1 LADALTTEEKK
12 TLRDDLDLGNPDND
26 MGDLYVA
33 RIRATSMLARWRDD
47 IEKAVEEGNNCEEY
61 ACILKPSAK
70 TEAERVALKLID
82 FFEPSHAV
90 FDLPAQDGNNMVKSK
105 QINNCQETVQILNG
119 TTLGNGIT
127 LTYYSSDSNKDDSVK
142 GTATKLQKMKADQTK
157 EADVLQDD
165 DGISWFV
172 VLANGQT
179 FQVVEEELR
188 TLNNT
193 EFTFQQTA
201 SFFHALWRTR
211 SRNNNDNGD
220 STNCKLR
227 MKNNL
232 LLKKHGKK

>member
-1 LADALTTEEKK
+1 LADVLTTEEKK
-12 TLRDDLDLGNPDND
+12 TLHDDLDLGNPDND

-47 IEKAVEEGNNCEEY
+47 IEKAVEEGNNREEY
-61 ACILKPSAK
+61 ARILKPSAK

-119 TTLGNGIT
+119 TALGNGIT
-127 LTYYSSDSNKDDSVK
+127 LTYYSSNSNKDDSVK

-165 DGISWFV
+165 DDISWFV

-179 FQVVEEELR
+179 FEVVEEELK
-188 TLNNT
+188 NT
-193 EFTFQQTA
+193 EQYRVHFPTNSQFLPCIVENKKQKQQ
-201 SFFHALWRTR
+201 
-211 SRNNNDNGD
+211 
-220 STNCKLR
+220 
-227 MKNNL
+227 
-232 LLKKHGKK
+232 